1 MSSNLF
7 YPKCAHDSHCLD
19 PTAASPEGPP
29 GPKAT
34 AQETQKTSKA
44 QAKTTTKKPAK
55 KKVETRPPSTTPMG
69 SRLPLVAEA
78 QTTRDSPDNQ
88 HPPAILQR
96 IPELPDEPP
105 NDGKSDPNDSDY
117 ELDLCMSKD
126 QERHHFSY
134 SYEDNGPKPDNNV
147 ARPPANFFKNYQM
160 RLMTEDDQLHTMR
173 IASPNQVFVGKP
185 LVAIRNIPKKRIRRL
200 TSNGGGVAA
209 PAAPSQ
215 QPTATSTPLAEKLAA
230 RSVPLPQDENDLEVA
245 NM

>member
-7 YPKCAHDSHCLD
+7 FPKSFLNSHSLD
-19 PTAASPEGPP
+19 PTAASPDPP

-34 AQETQKTSKA
+34 AQESQKTSKA
-44 QAKTTTKKPAK
+44 QAKTTAKKPVK

-78 QTTRDSPDNQ
+78 QTTRDSPDDQ
-88 HPPAILQR
+88 QPPAVLQR
-96 IPELPDEPP
+96 ISEQPDEPP
-105 NDGKSDPNDSDY
+105 NDGASDPNDSDY

-126 QERHHFSY
+126 LERHHFSY
-134 SYEDNGPKPDNNV
+134 SYEDNGPKLGNNV
-147 ARPPANFFKNYQM
+147 ARQPANFFKNYQM

-173 IASPNQVFVGKP
+173 IANPNQVFVGKP

-200 TSNGGGVAA
+200 TSNSGGVAA
-209 PAAPSQ
+209 PAAPSN
-215 QPTATSTPLAEKLAA
+215 QPAATSTPLVEKLAA
-230 RSVPLPQDENDLEVA
+230 RSATLPQDENDLEVA